1 MANTREGSVN
11 EEATGE
17 PITRG
22 EFRQF
27 QQETQQIL
35 RDLQQ
40 AIAAFLPREPCRGV
54 TGLHQERQE
63 RDHRGY
69 DRGPIHPNKP
79 PAYEDESSEDEAYAH
94 EVFGGRRDQGGRG
107 QRDRGIGNQEQGG
120 RMLGN
125 LESRDYHMKMDL
137 PSFNGNLQIE
147 GFLDWIVEVER
158 GGASTW
164 WDNLQQSHSRQRK
177 APIRTWRRMRKL
189 MEERFLPP
197 DYQQELFRQYQEC
210 RQGVRTND
218 AYTEEFYRLSARNN
232 LPESEDQQIARFVNG
247 LRVAI
252 RDQVSLQTLYSLNEA
267 VMLAKKVKSQQN
279 RTNTRSQFS
288 NREKQPVP
296 SPQSQPVTN
305 SGSQTKAV
313 TTGSTTC
320 PGGNPNPYA
329 KASGDKCYKCGEPE
343 HRSNTCPKRATVNLV
358 EPVPEEDDG
367 GDAEG
372 DADPYSY
379 DPNEFQDDEEG
390 EYLGRS
396 LVIQKL
402 LLTPKR
408 VDSSQRHKI
417 FRGRCTINKRVCDL
431 IIDSGSGENI
441 ASKSLVTRLG
451 LKTEKHPDPYSIS
464 WIKKGVEVKV
474 TDTCRIKFSIGKYYV
489 DEVLCEVVDMD
500 ACHLLLGRP
509 WQHDVD
515 AVHKEKD
522 NVYVF
527 YQNDRKV
534 VLGPL
539 KESNVPKV
547 PKEEGKSSVLL
558 VHNEDEFD
566 KEARESKQIFAM
578 VLTEEAPILEVS
590 VAVQPL
596 IKEFQDLFPDELL
609 AGLPPMRDIQ
619 HCIDLVPGASLPNLP
634 HYRMSL
640 KESQIL
646 QEQVEELVRKGQ
658 IRESMSPCAVPALLT
673 PKKDGSWRMC
683 VDSRAINKITVKYR
697 FSIPRLDD
705 MFDMLSG
712 SKVYSKLDLKSG
724 YHQIRIRAEDEW
736 KTVFKTKEGLYE
748 WMMMPFGLSNAPSTF
763 MRLMNQ
769 VLKPFIGKFIVVYFD
784 DILIYS
790 QNESDHYAHVREVLT
805 VLSANKLYINLK
817 KCSFLTDRLLFLG
830 YVVSADGIHVDEDKV
845 RLLGSGHPQRQL
857 AT

>member
-17 PITRG
+17 PITQG

-40 AIAAFLPREPCRGV
+40 AIAALLPREPCRGV
-54 TGLHQERQE
+54 AELHQERQE
-63 RDHRGY
+63 RDHRGH
-69 DRGPIHPNKP
+69 DRGPIHHNRP

-94 EVFGGRRDQGGRG
+94 EVFGRRRDQGGRG
-107 QRDRGIGNQEQGG
+107 QRDRGLGNQEQGG

-125 LESRDYHMKMDL
+125 FESRDYRMKMDL

-158 GGASTW
+158 FFEYMEIPDEKQVKLVAYKLKGGASAW

-210 RQGVRTND
+210 RQGVRTSE

-232 LPESEDQQIARFVNG
+232 LPESEDQQISRFING

-252 RDQVSLQTLYSLNEA
+252 RDQVSLHTLYSLNKA
-267 VMLAKKVKSQQN
+267 VTLAKKVESQQN
-279 RTNTRSQFS
+279 RTNTRPQFS
-288 NREKQPVP
+288 NKGKQPVP

-305 SGSQTKAV
+305 SGSQTKAA
-313 TTGSTTC
+313 TTGSTTRQ
-320 PGGNPNPYA
+320 GGNPNPYA
-329 KASGDKCYKCGEPE
+329 KVSGDKCYRCGEPG

-358 EPVPEEDDG
+358 EPVPEEEDGGDDG
-367 GDAEG
+367 GDV
-372 DADPYSY
+372 DPYSY
-379 DPNEFQDDEEG
+379 DPNEFQDEEEG

-417 FRGRCTINKRVCDL
+417 FRGRCTINKRVCDF
-431 IIDSGSGENI
+431 IIDSGSGENV
-441 ASKSLVTRLG
+441 ASKSLVTKLG
-451 LKTEKHPDPYSIS
+451 LKTEKHPDPYTIG

-474 TDTCRIKFSIGKYYV
+474 TDTCRVKFSIGKNYI

-515 AVHKEKD
+515 AVHKGKD

-527 YQNDRKV
+527 YQNERKV

-578 VLTEEAPILEVS
+578 VLTEGAPKIPLEV
-590 VAVQPL
+590 P
-596 IKEFQDLFPDELL
+596 ELETS
-609 AGLPPMRDIQ
+609 GRQ
-619 HCIDLVPGASLPNLP
+619 RS
-634 HYRMSL
+634 
-640 KESQIL
+640 K
-646 QEQVEELVRKGQ
+646 
-658 IRESMSPCAVPALLT
+658 
-673 PKKDGSWRMC
+673 
-683 VDSRAINKITVKYR
+683 
-697 FSIPRLDD
+697 PRRG
-705 MFDMLSG
+705 FTNG
-712 SKVYSKLDLKSG
+712 
-724 YHQIRIRAEDEW
+724 W
-736 KTVFKTKEGLYE
+736 
-748 WMMMPFGLSNAPSTF
+748 
-763 MRLMNQ
+763 
-769 VLKPFIGKFIVVYFD
+769 
-784 DILIYS
+784 
-790 QNESDHYAHVREVLT
+790 
-805 VLSANKLYINLK
+805 
-817 KCSFLTDRLLFLG
+817 
-830 YVVSADGIHVDEDKV
+830 
-845 RLLGSGHPQRQL
+845 
-857 AT
+857 